1 MTQSFQ
7 YKCIIERKINEQFST
22 NIGGRIKHSSVP
34 IFPSR
39 KSFFQPVLAFEARVD
54 AFEIDLFITGAV
66 GIAAASNCTA
76 LFFPLRATTTTTTT
90 TLPILRGRCVCPF
103 LPRAT
108 AAST

>member
-1 MTQSFQ
+1 MNNFQ
-7 YKCIIERKINEQFST
+7 RT
-22 NIGGRIKHSSVP
+22 VRIKY
-34 IFPSR
+34 FRFFLCR
-39 KSFFQPVLAFEARVD
+39 KWFFQPVLAFEARVD

-76 LFFPLRATTTTTTT
+76 LFFPLRATITT
-90 TLPILRGRCVCPF
+90 TLPILRGRRVCPF